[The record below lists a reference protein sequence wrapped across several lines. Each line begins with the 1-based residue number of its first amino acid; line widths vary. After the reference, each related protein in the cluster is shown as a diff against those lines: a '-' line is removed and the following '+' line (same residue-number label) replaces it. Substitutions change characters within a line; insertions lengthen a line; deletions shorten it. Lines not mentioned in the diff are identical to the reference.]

1 MTDKLP
7 VISNWKG
14 RTYVFGSI
22 GGLALGLLAA
32 YLFVRA
38 TEDKGKT
45 GPERIGTMDM
55 MRLGVALLAIIRQ
68 IADLASDD

>member
-1 MTDKLP
+1 MTDNLP

-14 RTYVFGSI
+14 RTYLLGSI

-32 YLFVRA
+32 HLFIRA
-38 TEDKGKT
+38 TEDKGK
-45 GPERIGTMDM
+45 PAPNRIGTMDVV
-55 MRLGVALLAIIRQ
+55 RLGVALLAIIRQ